1 MSSWKLQ
8 VRSFRWVQIAISTL
22 TICLAPNLLA
32 QEAQP
37 RLAFEVASV
46 KPAPPGALATQ
57 SGLMMPS
64 NHAPLPRGTLRM
76 TSQVSV
82 LIFFAEGL
90 DDFTEYT
97 KLAMSLPAWAQ
108 QRLFSISARISG
120 EPTREQLQQMM
131 RTLLLD
137 RFALRDHE
145 ETHDGPV
152 VRLVQVKAGKLG
164 PFLKPHTDGVACESD
179 VTRRT
184 QALVPGKA
192 PVCGMSMYRT
202 DDGLLHLVFNNVT
215 IDEAAKMLGGVGSQ
229 MGGRNS
235 VKMMDGTGLSGS
247 WDMVLD
253 FQMDSGGSLEDEN
266 HTAGPTFTGALEKQ
280 LGLKLEKGT
289 GPVRT
294 LVVDH
299 IAPPTPD

>member
-1 MSSWKLQ
+1 MSLWKLQ
-8 VRSFRWVQIAISTL
+8 VKSFRWVQIAISTL
-22 TICLAPNLLA
+22 TICLAPNSLA

-37 RLAFEVASV
+37 QLAFEVASV
-46 KPAPPGALATQ
+46 KPAPPGALPSQ

-64 NHAPLPRGTLRM
+64 NHTPLPRGLLRM

-90 DDFTEYT
+90 DDFTEYMRLT
-97 KLAMSLPAWAQ
+97 SSLPTWTQ
-108 QRLFSISARISG
+108 QRLFTITARISG

-131 RTLLLD
+131 RTLLVE

-152 VRLVQVKAGKLG
+152 VRLVQVKVGKLG
-164 PFLKPHTDGVACESD
+164 PFLKPHPDGVTCDSD
-179 VTRRT
+179 ATRRT
-184 QALVPGKA
+184 QAPVPGKA
-192 PVCGMSMYRT
+192 PVCGMNMYRT
-202 DDGLLHLVFNNVT
+202 DDRLLHIVFNNVT
-215 IDEAAKMLGGVGSQ
+215 LDEAAKMLGGVSSQ

-247 WDMVLD
+247 WDMALD
-253 FQMDSGGSLEDEN
+253 FQVDSGGSLEDEN
-266 HTAGPTFTGALEKQ
+266 SAGGPTFTGALEKQ